1 MFIVRWDGLRKV
13 IDVKFFDLGY
23 LSEGEYTRVVCLS
36 RYKDKYVFCYNEKRK
51 GWEIPGG
58 HIEKDESWL
67 DAARRELYEETGAT
81 EVKIIPVAVYK
92 INSFGILCY
101 CEILKLGDIPEGFEM
116 SKIMFLDCLPD
127 GMTYED
133 TFRKF
138 FEVVNAKLR
147 IIDKKDDI

>member
-1 MFIVRWDGLRKV
+1 M

-36 RYKDKYVFCYNEKRK
+36 RYKGKYVFCYNEKRR
-51 GWEIPGG
+51 GWEISGG
-58 HIEKDESWL
+58 HIEKGEDWL
-67 DAARRELYEETGAT
+67 EAARRELYEEAGAT

-101 CEILKLGDIPEGFEM
+101 CEIFKLGDIPEGFEM

-138 FEVVNAKLR
+138 FEVVNAKLK
-147 IIDKKDDI
+147 IGDKKDYI